1 MTPLKSK
8 IDSDGHRVVKTYKDE
23 VVGLILAMPWLSV
36 LWFPHGNEIGAFSEQ
51 KGSGNVAT
59 EADDEFREK

>member
-1 MTPLKSK
+1 M
-8 IDSDGHRVVKTYKDE
+8 
-23 VVGLILAMPWLSV
+23 VGLILAMPWLSV